1 MKRTYTLYTL
11 FILLLSFHIHAEEL
25 VLHTEPTYT
34 NEHNNKYSFMLGLN
48 PSMTK
53 TNQLI
58 NAHFS
63 YARNTKENMWWD
75 YSFSIIKGNFDKFTT
90 NNASATLESTATMN
104 STTNSSTQMLGGIGL
119 LYRTEYT
126 QSLIPVDSLY
136 EMVGA
141 SLTYNVYKDTNSSKT
156 FNGPGFIAK
165 FSMLKKFADY
175 LSFGGNIIYNLAVVK
190 RGQDSDQE
198 TSSQRSL
205 TLSHVTVGFD
215 LSIFL

>member
-1 MKRTYTLYTL
+1 MKKIMNILTC
-11 FILLLSFHIHAEEL
+11 FILLLSFETKAEEL
-25 VLHTEPTYT
+25 VFHSDPKYI
-34 NEHNNKYSFMLGLN
+34 NEYNNKYSFMLGLN

-53 TNQLI
+53 TNQLM

-63 YARNTKENMWWD
+63 YSRETAEKFWWD

-90 NNASATLESTATMN
+90 NNASATGETNARMVES
-104 STTNSSTQMLGGIGL
+104 TNSSTQILGGIGL
-119 LYRTEYT
+119 LYRTEYS

-136 EMVGA
+136 EIVGA
-141 SLTYNVYKDTNSSKT
+141 SLTYNVYKDSNASKT
-156 FNGPGFIAK
+156 FTGPGFIAK
-165 FSMLKKFADY
+165 FSMLKKISDY

>member
-1 MKRTYTLYTL
+1 MNKLINTLPFLVLL
-11 FILLLSFHIHAEEL
+11 FTFNLKAEEL
-25 VLHTEPTYT
+25 VLHTEPKYI
-34 NEHNNKYSFMLGLN
+34 NEYNNKYSMMLGLN

-58 NAHFS
+58 NLHFS
-63 YARNTKENMWWD
+63 YSRETEEKFWWD
-75 YSFSIIKGNFDKFTT
+75 YNFSIIKGNFDKFTT
-90 NNASATLESTATMN
+90 NNASATKETNARMLEN
-104 STTNSSTQMLGGIGL
+104 SNSSTQILGGIGL
-119 LYRTEYT
+119 LYRTEYS

-136 EMVGA
+136 EIVGA
-141 SLTYNVYKDTNSSKT
+141 SLTYNVYKDSNSTKSFT
-156 FNGPGFIAK
+156 GPGFIAK

>member
-1 MKRTYTLYTL
+1 
-11 FILLLSFHIHAEEL
+11 
-25 VLHTEPTYT
+25 
-34 NEHNNKYSFMLGLN
+34 
-48 PSMTK
+48 MTK
-53 TNQLI
+53 TNQLM

-63 YARNTKENMWWD
+63 YSRETAEKFWWD

-90 NNASATLESTATMN
+90 NNASATGETNARMVES
-104 STTNSSTQMLGGIGL
+104 TNSSTQILGGIGL
-119 LYRTEYT
+119 LYRTEYS

-136 EMVGA
+136 EIVGA
-141 SLTYNVYKDTNSSKT
+141 SLTYNVYKDSNASKT
-156 FNGPGFIAK
+156 FTGPGFIAK
-165 FSMLKKFADY
+165 FSMLKKISDY